1 MTFVLFFIS
10 GVILAAGLF
19 VWRFW
24 FLRHRHP
31 NTDLLIQA
39 LESISGPEDKQPAT
53 PQALPKSR

>member
-1 MTFVLFFIS
+1 MTFLLYFIS

-24 FLRHRHP
+24 FLRDSHP

-39 LESISGPEDKQPAT
+39 LASISGPEDKTSDAVSF
-53 PQALPKSR
+53 PQTA